1 MAAKNC
7 VFWCELML
15 LPILMFAISCHK
27 HKIHLYLLYGVINN
41 SRNCCKDT
49 LKDNLE
55 CNDYFFIYFILEMN
69 VINLIHWI
77 WYHLSLHFT
86 PLYNWHAIE
95 CNDKILFWPLHKFR
109 MLLALTTIIYFF
121 WKSVINYL
129 ILSLA
134 IYHQQTFSSKQK

>member
-1 MAAKNC
+1 MMKGKLVCRKTNKKRKWKGKCSKRYFFFRHENYCQNITIYWCLCRFLVIKMAAKNC

-55 CNDYFFIYFILEMN
+55 CNDYFFIYFILED
-69 VINLIHWI
+69 IIRT
-77 WYHLSLHFT
+77 YHYIVAFYTSL
-86 PLYNWHAIE
+86 
-95 CNDKILFWPLHKFR
+95 
-109 MLLALTTIIYFF
+109 
-121 WKSVINYL
+121 
-129 ILSLA
+129 
-134 IYHQQTFSSKQK
+134 